1 MIKIRIFTGHHS
13 VDQDTTHI
21 FLKHSEIGHDVD
33 YNKTFCFTNDDD
45 YTHVILINCPT
56 PDISHIPKENV
67 IGLAFEPIQF
77 LKGTNDTPIEEKLK
91 DFIPYAQKHIKAY
104 FIGDKMDLPDPF
116 VEGYGYIN
124 STCDVD
130 IPEKVKKTK
139 TMSIMMSQKGF
150 APGHR
155 YRHILSQKILEENL
169 PVDIYGRGCPYYNH
183 LNDVR
188 LKGPFQK
195 NEPYEHYMFH
205 IAIENFECNHYFSEK
220 ITNTLLWHTTP
231 IYLGCRN
238 IDNYFPDS
246 VIKLNGNVDH
256 DIQLIKNI
264 CENPEKYRKQIDND
278 KVKKTISIK
287 NIINEFFLTGSS

>member
-1 MIKIRIFTGHHS
+1 MIKIRIITDHHS
-13 VDQDTTHI
+13 VGQDTTRI
-21 FLKHSEIGHDVD
+21 FLKNTDIKNDVD
-33 YNKTFCFTNDDD
+33 YNKRFCFTNDDD

-77 LKGTNDTPIEEKLK
+77 LKGINDTPIEEKLK
-91 DFIPYAQKHIKAY
+91 NFIPYAQKHIKAY

-130 IPEKVKKTK
+130 IPEKVKKTE
-139 TMSIMMSQKGF
+139 TMSIMISQKGF
-150 APGHR
+150 ALGHR
-155 YRHILSQKILEENL
+155 YRHILSQKILEEKL
-169 PVDIYGRGCPYYNH
+169 PVHIYGRGCSYYNH
-183 LNDVR
+183 LNDDR

-195 NEPYEHYMFH
+195 NEPYENYMFH

-220 ITNTLLWHTTP
+220 ITNALLWHTTP

-246 VIKLNGNVDH
+246 FIKLNGNVDH
-256 DIQLIKNI
+256 DIQMIRNI
-264 CENPEKYRKQIDND
+264 CENPEKYRKQIDID

>member
-1 MIKIRIFTGHHS
+1 
-13 VDQDTTHI
+13 
-21 FLKHSEIGHDVD
+21 
-33 YNKTFCFTNDDD
+33 
-45 YTHVILINCPT
+45 
-56 PDISHIPKENV
+56 
-67 IGLAFEPIQF
+67 
-77 LKGTNDTPIEEKLK
+77 
-91 DFIPYAQKHIKAY
+91 
-104 FIGDKMDLPDPF
+104 
-116 VEGYGYIN
+116 
-124 STCDVD
+124 
-130 IPEKVKKTK
+130 
-139 TMSIMMSQKGF
+139 MSQKGF
-150 APGHR
+150 APGHK

-220 ITNTLLWHTTP
+220 ITNTLLWQSTP

-238 IDNYFPDS
+238 IDDYFPDS

-256 DIQLIKNI
+256 DIKLIRNI
-264 CENPEKYRKQIDND
+264 CENPENYRKQIDID